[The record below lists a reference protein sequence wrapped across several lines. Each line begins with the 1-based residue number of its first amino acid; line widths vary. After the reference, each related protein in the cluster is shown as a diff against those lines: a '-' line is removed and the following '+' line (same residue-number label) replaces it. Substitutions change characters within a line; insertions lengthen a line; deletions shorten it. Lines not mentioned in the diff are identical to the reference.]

1 VAVPEFEPESVTAE
15 APAERAARA
24 PALELAGIT
33 KRFPGVLANDHVSL
47 EVARGEI
54 HGLLGENGAG
64 KTTLMNIVYGLYQP
78 DEGEIHV
85 RGERVAIRSPQ
96 HAVELGIGMVH
107 QHFMLVSDMTVAEN
121 VAMAPSR
128 GPRLT
133 RIDEVERRLSDL
145 SRQYGLE
152 VDPRAVVQDLP
163 VGARQRVEILK
174 LLYRGADLLVLDEPT
189 AALTPPE
196 WHELADFLR
205 SMSDQGKS
213 VVFIT
218 HKLDELFGLVDRCSV
233 LRDGRVVGTVP
244 VAETDKPGLARMM
257 VGREITLRVQRPI
270 VEPGA
275 PVLDVQ
281 QLSLVEDGRALL
293 DDITF
298 QVRQG
303 EVFGVAGV
311 GANGQN
317 ELVDVLMGLSRP
329 TAGEIRLDGEV
340 LGGLTVRSFTA
351 RGGAVIPEDRHRD
364 GVALEL
370 TVLDNLLMK
379 EFDTGAFSRRGV
391 IDLNRARRH
400 AERLV
405 AEYDVR
411 TPGVGVPMQ
420 QVSGGN
426 QQKAVLAREL
436 SRNPRLLLA
445 FQPTRGLDVG
455 AIEFVY
461 GKLNEQK
468 RGGAAILLISFEL
481 DEIFSM
487 ADRFAVMVGGRFLQ
501 VLDAHE
507 ADPERVGLLMGG
519 EVERA

>member
-15 APAERAARA
+15 APAERARRA

-33 KRFPGVLANDHVSL
+33 KRFPGVLANDQVSL
-47 EVARGEI
+47 EVGRGEI

-78 DEGEIHV
+78 DQGEIHV

-107 QHFMLVSDMTVAEN
+107 QHFMLVPDMTVAEN
-121 VAMAPSR
+121 VAMAPSS
-128 GPRLT
+128 GPGRTRL
-133 RIDEVERRLSDL
+133 DEVERRLSDL
-145 SRQYGLE
+145 SRQFGLH

-174 LLYRGADLLVLDEPT
+174 LLYRGANLLILDEPT

-218 HKLDELFGLVDRCSV
+218 HKLDELFGLVDRCTV

-244 VAETDKPGLARMM
+244 IAETDKPGLARMM
-257 VGREITLRVQRPI
+257 VGRDITLRVERPI
-270 VEPGA
+270 VEPGP
-275 PVLDVQ
+275 PVLEVAG
-281 QLSLVEDGRALL
+281 LSLVEDGRAVLE
-293 DDITF
+293 DITF
-298 QVRQG
+298 DVRQG

-311 GANGQN
+311 GGNGQN
-317 ELVDVLMGLSRP
+317 ELVDVLMGLSHP
-329 TAGEIRLDGEV
+329 AAGEIRLDGETLDDV
-340 LGGLTVRSFTA
+340 TVRSFTA

-379 EFDTGAFSRRGV
+379 EFDTGAFSRHGV
-391 IDLNRARRH
+391 IDLNKARRH

-405 AEYDVR
+405 ADYDVR
-411 TPGVGVPMQ
+411 TPGVGIPMHQ
-420 QVSGGN
+420 LSGGN

-436 SRNPRLLLA
+436 GRDPRLVLA
-445 FQPTRGLDVG
+445 LQPTRGLDVG

-461 GKLNEQK
+461 GRLNERK
-468 RGGAAILLISFEL
+468 RAGAAILLISFEL

-487 ADRFAVMVGGRFLQ
+487 SDRFAVMVGGRFLQ

-519 EVERA
+519 EVEHA